1 MNCHPMA
8 KLAHFAAKISWEKA
22 QGMELSRFLGSNLG
36 SLLITPSVISLWEM
50 MAEKALGGQADH
62 KMISNHLSEGAVRKS
77 NLQW

>member
-1 MNCHPMA
+1 MA
-8 KLAHFAAKISWEKA
+8 KLAHLAAKISWEKA

-36 SLLITPSVISLWEM
+36 SLVITPSMISLCEM

-77 NLQW
+77 NL